1 MSNTSTFTT
10 FTFTFWKKKVREKLP
25 EKILQEI
32 MAGNLP
38 NMRKEMVTHA
48 EDMKRVPGRIK
59 TRRNMPRHRVMKFTR
74 IKDKGKNIK
83 SKMGKAT
90 TYKEIPRLSAEF
102 SAGTLQARKN
112 WHYIFEV
119 MKEKKL
125 QLRIPS
131 KALIQ
136 I

>member
-1 MSNTSTFTT
+1 
-10 FTFTFWKKKVREKLP
+10 
-25 EKILQEI
+25 
-32 MAGNLP
+32 
-38 NMRKEMVTHA
+38 
-48 EDMKRVPGRIK
+48 
-59 TRRNMPRHRVMKFTR
+59 MPRHRVMKFTR

-102 SAGTLQARKN
+102 SAGTLQARKK
-112 WHYIFEV
+112 WHDIFEV

-131 KALIQ
+131 KAVIQ

>member
-1 MSNTSTFTT
+1 MSNTSTFMT

-32 MAGNLP
+32 IAGNLP
-38 NMRKEMVTHA
+38 NMRKEMVTQA
-48 EDMKRVPGRIK
+48 EDVKRVPGRIK
-59 TRRNMPRHRVMKFTR
+59 TRRSMPRHRVMKFTR

-83 SKMGKAT
+83 SKMGKVA

-102 SAGTLQARKN
+102 SAGTLQARKK
-112 WHYIFEV
+112 WHDVFEV